1 MKLRDQIRQRLAE
14 FEQRRLTT
22 GFSREAAVLLLVFE
36 LEGQPHLLL
45 TRRTQDVRT
54 HKGQISFPGGMRL
67 DGESLDRTAL
77 RETFEEVGISE
88 TQIELLGRFHD
99 YVSSSEYLVVPFV
112 GFIQDV
118 FTTEPQAREVA
129 EILQVPFQVF
139 TDPARMRV
147 ESMLRSGKLM
157 DIYFYSF
164 APHEIWGLTAR
175 IIKDFLEMLRYPD
188 PAAVIHS

>member
-1 MKLRDQIRQRLAE
+1 MGLRDQIRQRLAE
-14 FEQRRLTT
+14 VEQRRLTT

-36 LEGQPHLLL
+36 REGQPHILL
-45 TRRTQDVRT
+45 TRRTQEVRT

-77 RETFEEVGISE
+77 RETFEEVGIND

-99 YVSSSEYLVVPFV
+99 YVSSSEYLVAPFV
-112 GFIQDV
+112 GFIGQG

-147 ESMLRSGKLM
+147 ERMMRSGKML
-157 DIYFYSF
+157 DVYFYSF

-175 IIKDFLEMLRYPD
+175 IIKDFLEVVRYPD
-188 PAAVIHS
+188 FVS

>member
-1 MKLRDQIRQRLAE
+1 MELCDQIRQRLSE
-14 FEQRRLTT
+14 MEQRRLTT

-36 LEGQPHLLL
+36 LDGHPHILL

-77 RETFEEVGISE
+77 RETFEEIGISDR
-88 TQIELLGRFHD
+88 QIELLGRFHD

-112 GFIQDV
+112 GFIKEA

-129 EILQVPFQVF
+129 EILLVPFQVF
-139 TDPARMRV
+139 TDPGRMRV
-147 ESMLRSGKLM
+147 ERLMRSGKLM

-188 PAAVIHS
+188 PAAVLHS

>member
-1 MKLRDQIRQRLAE
+1 MGLRDQIRQRLAE
-14 FEQRRLTT
+14 LEQRRLTT

-36 LEGQPHLLL
+36 REGQPHFLL

-77 RETFEEVGISE
+77 RETFEEVGINDR
-88 TQIELLGRFHD
+88 QIELLGRFHD

-112 GFIQDV
+112 GFIKEA

-139 TDPARMRV
+139 TDPVRMRV
-147 ESMLRSGKLM
+147 ERMMRSGKML
-157 DIYFYSF
+157 DVYFYSF

-175 IIKDFLEMLRYPD
+175 IIKDFLDVLAYPD
-188 PAAVIHS
+188 SAATLH

>member
-1 MKLRDQIRQRLAE
+1 MGLRDQIRQRLADV
-14 FEQRRLTT
+14 EQRRLST

-36 LEGQPHLLL
+36 LEGQPQILL
-45 TRRTQDVRT
+45 TRRTEDVRT

-67 DGESLDRTAL
+67 DGESLERTAL
-77 RETFEEVGISE
+77 RETFEEVGINE

-112 GFIQDV
+112 GFIKEA
-118 FTTEPQAREVA
+118 FTTKPQAREVA
-129 EILQVPFQVF
+129 EILQVPFEIF

-147 ESMLRSGKLM
+147 ERMMRSGKMM

-175 IIKDFLEMLRYPD
+175 IIKDFLEMLRYRD
-188 PAAVIHS
+188 PAAMLHS

>member
-1 MKLRDQIRQRLAE
+1 MGLRDQIRQRLAE
-14 FEQRRLTT
+14 VEQRRLTT

-36 LEGQPHLLL
+36 REGQPHILL

-77 RETFEEVGISE
+77 RETFEEVGIND

-99 YVSSSEYLVVPFV
+99 YVSSSEYLVAPFV
-112 GFIQDV
+112 GFIEQA

-139 TDPARMRV
+139 TDPDKMRV
-147 ESMLRSGKLM
+147 ERMMRSGKML
-157 DIYFYSF
+157 DVYFYSF

-175 IIKDFLEMLRYPD
+175 IIKDFLEVVRYPD
-188 PAAVIHS
+188 PAAPLH